1 VHERGIDAIPG
12 GPVVDQ
18 ARYVCRR
25 IERADPDKP
34 LCADVSESAESAATG
49 DAVGAELMTALET
62 PERGFGAWP
71 KVAVDREKLTGLR
84 KQELRYRDV
93 PAGGAAPQ
101 CSVAETVPP

>member
-1 VHERGIDAIPG
+1 
-12 GPVVDQ
+12 
-18 ARYVCRR
+18 
-25 IERADPDKP
+25 
-34 LCADVSESAESAATG
+34 
-49 DAVGAELMTALET
+49 MTALET

-84 KQELRYRDV
+84 EQELRYRDV

>member
-49 DAVGAELMTALET
+49 DAVGIEPVSALES
-62 PERGFGAWP
+62 PECGFGPSP
-71 KVAVDREKLTGLR
+71 KGPIDLKKLTVLR
-84 KQELRYRDV
+84 EQELHY
-93 PAGGAAPQ
+93 
-101 CSVAETVPP
+101 